1 MFTFLNKK
9 TAQRLLHYGVYLLPL
24 SMPVY
29 AETTLPDD
37 HEGAVIET
45 TQLELLATDL
55 GILKYNL
62 KAATMCQYKNGNLI
76 LHGGVEITLL
86 DEATDD
92 HKEEGVTHIQADKL
106 TYIKASELYVLEGNV
121 RINKPTENLKI
132 TTEKL
137 SYHTEEN
144 IVYTDLAI
152 EIEQKNNLLKGVG
165 LHTTKDFKKYS
176 VGSPNGILDTKE
188 VNQINP

>member
-1 MFTFLNKK
+1 MFTFLKK
-9 TAQRLLHYGVYLLPL
+9 KAAQRLVHYGVYLLPL
-24 SMPVY
+24 SMPLY

-37 HEGAVIET
+37 EVAVIET

-62 KAATMCQYKNGNLI
+62 KAATMCQYKNGNLT

-86 DEATDD
+86 DEATAD
-92 HKEEGVTHIQADKL
+92 HKEEEATYIQADKL
-106 TYIKASELYVLEGNV
+106 SYIKTSALYILEGNV

-152 EIEQKNNLLKGVG
+152 EIEQNNNILKGVG

-176 VGSPNGILDTKE
+176 IGSPNGILDTKE
-188 VNQINP
+188 FNEVKL